1 MQRMETP
8 VSANTPPT
16 YWQSEEPIIIT
27 RILTPNATT
36 TFCHAIEIVLEE
48 MRIDSTTALI
58 LGRIYTTSAASMAAS
73 APLPMHR
80 PRRTGQYRG
89 VIDTVTYEHG
99 GTVCFTKFFI
109 TLNLSTAIIRHE
121 RTQYRFFRHVPGT
134 RLSVTGQHNRA

>member
-8 VSANTPPT
+8 VSANTATHILAKPK
-16 YWQSEEPIIIT
+16 SPIIIT

-36 TFCHAIEIVLEE
+36 TFCHAIEIVFEE

-99 GTVCFTKFFI
+99 GTVCFTKFF
-109 TLNLSTAIIRHE
+109 
-121 RTQYRFFRHVPGT
+121 
-134 RLSVTGQHNRA
+134 HNT